1 MAVFIQHNVG
11 GSANALVSLMETAME
26 RRADIVLVQEPPE
39 YDGNRHPGYEY
50 LWAGRVMTARRKDS
64 DWTVSTE
71 DKYTRAAGG
80 DVQVLALGR
89 RGHQGREIRVVNAY
103 FQGTSRTARERRAH
117 QADWDGILSESSIL
131 AGDFNAHSPRWN
143 QLCTQRRDAG
153 FLEGLMD
160 TYELVV
166 RNGPQVT
173 RPNSECYSV
182 IDLTLITPEVVQF
195 CQD

>member
-1 MAVFIQHNVG
+1 MAVFIQHNMG
-11 GSANALVSLMETAME
+11 GSANTLVSLMETAME
-26 RRADIVLVQEPPE
+26 RRADIVLVQETPE

-50 LWAGRVMTARRKDS
+50 FWAGKVMTVRRKDS

-71 DKYTRAAGG
+71 DKYTRGAGG

-131 AGDFNAHSPRWN
+131 AEIGRAH
-143 QLCTQRRDAG
+143 
-153 FLEGLMD
+153 
-160 TYELVV
+160 V
-166 RNGPQVT
+166 
-173 RPNSECYSV
+173 
-182 IDLTLITPEVVQF
+182 
-195 CQD
+195 

>member
-1 MAVFIQHNVG
+1 
-11 GSANALVSLMETAME
+11 ME

-39 YDGNRHPGYEY
+39 YDGNRHSGYEY

-117 QADWDGILSESSIL
+117 QADWDGILSEVASWPATSMHIVPGGTSYAPSAGML
-131 AGDFNAHSPRWN
+131 AS
-143 QLCTQRRDAG
+143 
-153 FLEGLMD
+153 
-160 TYELVV
+160 
-166 RNGPQVT
+166 
-173 RPNSECYSV
+173 
-182 IDLTLITPEVVQF
+182 
-195 CQD
+195 